1 MFPEKNLISL
11 KFTFQR
17 EECLHLSEF
26 VMHVWS
32 DNQQRGMRWL
42 RAFNLPVN
50 DIGWLALMSCIILVN
65 LPYLYICILIYEH
78 INSGPRMPSM
88 SILFD
93 RRLSL
98 CRWILSLFLCHIV
111 LGKRNHS
118 SYFICALSSRFAF
131 FYYYYEF
138 HVFLLLDSL
147 SLAIVM
153 IGFKSRNR
161 NCYSA

>member
-1 MFPEKNLISL
+1 MIWADWP
-11 KFTFQR
+11 
-17 EECLHLSEF
+17 
-26 VMHVWS
+26 
-32 DNQQRGMRWL
+32 
-42 RAFNLPVN
+42 
-50 DIGWLALMSCIILVN
+50 CIILVN

-118 SYFICALSSRFAF
+118 SYFICALSFRFAF
-131 FYYYYEF
+131 FF
-138 HVFLLLDSL
+138 IIIMSFMSSSCSIPFRLLSQWLDSSQEIEIIIQHSECKQKAWKMSDL
-147 SLAIVM
+147 NAIGSSNFWQRYGTTLA
-153 IGFKSRNR
+153 
-161 NCYSA
+161 CSA